1 MDRNLRLA
9 FTRSAGWRPW
19 IRAMGL
25 GLTVAAAGLALGT
38 VAPTSAVA
46 QVSGTSMSVPLATDA
61 PSQYV
66 VKKGDTLW
74 DIAGVFLRDPWF
86 WPEIWYVNPQVAN
99 PHLIYPGDVLTLVYV
114 DGKPRVTLG
123 TAGAARLSPEVRS
136 EPLSGAVRTIP
147 YELLMNFVGRP
158 GLLTRDQ
165 ARKTPHVVG
174 MRDHHIV
181 GSDQNEVYGRG
192 LGEPAAGTRYN
203 IVNVGEELRD
213 PDDGDLLGY
222 IGHYAGTGEVI
233 QNTGAVVPGEDSI
246 FRMKRE
252 EDLAHLRIIES
263 GREVLQGDRLFPA
276 QVDIGDD
283 FRLSAPANEEVLGQ
297 VIAVVDG
304 IYVAGRYQVV
314 AINRG
319 RKHGL
324 EPGNVLGVFYR
335 GEEIRDRFDRLNWSA
350 FTANYSKVRLPD
362 ERSASVLV
370 FSVHDRMS
378 YALVVESSQVI
389 RRGDFVAH
397 PRYGH
402 RDAGMRDFIR

>member
-9 FTRSAGWRPW
+9 NTRSTGRRPW
-19 IRAMGL
+19 IRAIGL
-25 GLTVAAAGLALGT
+25 GLTVAAAGLALGSA
-38 VAPTSAVA
+38 VPTSAVA
-46 QVSGTSMSVPLATDA
+46 QVSGTSMSVPLAPDA

-74 DIAGVFLRDPWF
+74 DIAGVFLRDPWY

-99 PHLIYPGDVLTLVYV
+99 PHLIFPGDVLNLVYV
-114 DGKPRVTLG
+114 DGKPRITVG
-123 TAGAARLSPEVRS
+123 TAGTERLSPQVRS
-136 EPLSGAVRTIP
+136 EPLTGAIRTIP
-147 YELLMNFVGRP
+147 YDLLMDFVGRP
-158 GLLTRDQ
+158 ALLTRDQ
-165 ARKTPHVVG
+165 VRQAPYVVG
-174 MRDHHIV
+174 MRDRHIV

-192 LGEPAAGTRYN
+192 LDNPAAGTRYT
-203 IVNVGEELRD
+203 IVNVGDELRD

-222 IGHYAGTGEVI
+222 IGHFAGTGEVI
-233 QNTGAVVPGEDSI
+233 QNTGAVVPGETSI
-246 FRMKRE
+246 FRMTRE
-252 EDLAHLRIIES
+252 EDLTHLRIVES
-263 GREVLQGDRLFPA
+263 GREVLQGDKLFPA
-276 QVDIGDD
+276 QVNVGED
-283 FRLSAPANEEVLGQ
+283 FRLSAPKNEEVLGQ

-304 IYVAGRYQVV
+304 IYVAGKYQVV
-314 AINRG
+314 AVNRG
-319 RKHGL
+319 KKHGL

-335 GEEIRDRFDRLNWSA
+335 GDEVRDRFERRDWTA
-350 FTANYSKVRLPD
+350 FTANYRKVRLPD

-389 RRGDFVAH
+389 RRGDFIAH